1 MAELPLSFLIT
12 FGLLFAAEKA
22 RDRLRW
28 SPLAAALV
36 YIVPAMMVKPVISI
50 VGMLLVNGTVA
61 WSRVGVEVSI
71 GFAWHWGV
79 QYVFTVALLTLL
91 SRYEDTIA
99 MWMVIFIGGFVVLEY
114 VF

>member
-28 SPLAAALV
+28 SPFTAALV
-36 YIVPAMMVKPVISI
+36 YIVPAMMLKPIIII
-50 VGMLLVNGTVA
+50 VGMLLVSGMVT
-61 WSRVGVEVSI
+61 WSRVGIEASI
-71 GFAWHWGV
+71 GFAWHWGA
-79 QYVFTVALLTLL
+79 QYMFTVALLALL

-99 MWMVIFIGGFVVLEY
+99 MWMVIFIGGFVVLECI
-114 VF
+114 F